1 MLNVLLDIDETLLR
15 FMKKDIW
22 DQIPNRMDFI
32 SLFYDDCVFML
43 RPNIIEFL
51 NFLFSKYSVSIW
63 TWGSADYA
71 QIVSN
76 ILTDSQP
83 HKFKDILSLEDA
95 EIASIINQTGGKD
108 LRYIWYHFN
117 KDHSSDYIR
126 EKIKWRNAY
135 IDIINQNRTQE
146 QKPLYLREPMHLF
159 EGYTPR
165 NTILIDDAFHNLVE
179 PNKYNMILVKPFGS
193 RQDIPIMDPIDNEF
207 DRIAQILE
215 TVDDHH
221 QSLIDDHKPLMYK
234 IYESLPLLEYQKDMI
249 KNRQHSSS

>member
-1 MLNVLLDIDETLLR
+1 MLNVLLDIDDTLLR

-76 ILTDSQP
+76 LLTDSQP
-83 HKFKDILSLEDA
+83 HKFKDILSLEDS
-95 EIASIINQTGGKD
+95 EIASVINETGGKD

-117 KDHSSDYIR
+117 KDHCPDFIR
-126 EKIKWRNAY
+126 EKIVWRNAS
-135 IDIINQNRTQE
+135 IDLINQDRNVL
-146 QKPLYLREPMHLF
+146 QKPLFLNKPMTLF
-159 EGYTPR
+159 SGYTPR
-165 NTILIDDAFHNLVE
+165 NTILIDDALHNLVE
-179 PNKYNMILVKPFGS
+179 PNKYNMILVNPFGS
-193 RQDIPIMDPIDNEF
+193 RQDIPIMDNIDNEF

-221 QSLIDDHKPLMYK
+221 QTLIDDHVPLMFN
-234 IYESLPLLEYQKDMI
+234 IHESLPLLDYQKNKI
-249 KNRQHSSS
+249 KNLQHSLS